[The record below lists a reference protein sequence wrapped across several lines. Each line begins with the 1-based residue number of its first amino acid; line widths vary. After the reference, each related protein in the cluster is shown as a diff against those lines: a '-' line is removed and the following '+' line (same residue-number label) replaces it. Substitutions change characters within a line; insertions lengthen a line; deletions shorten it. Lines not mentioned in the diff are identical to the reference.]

1 MAYLYS
7 TQCWLGSVTHWRS
20 VCQFIC
26 KLADQDG
33 LIRVPSSWLGILA
46 EVPRCLST
54 WPLYQKVWAFRVV
67 VVTFQEP

>member
-33 LIRVPSSWLGILA
+33 LTRVPSSWLGILA
-46 EVPRCLST
+46 EVPRCSST